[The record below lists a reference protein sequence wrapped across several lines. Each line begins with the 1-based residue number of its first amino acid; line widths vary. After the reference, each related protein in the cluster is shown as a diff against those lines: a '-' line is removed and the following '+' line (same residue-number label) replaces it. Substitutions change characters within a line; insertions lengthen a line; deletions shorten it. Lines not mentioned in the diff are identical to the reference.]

1 MRVAVIGA
9 GVAGLAAAR
18 ELQKHGYESIVFE
31 AEPDVGGRV
40 ETARIGGYVFDT
52 GATTIAPRGRSL
64 EDALFRELDD
74 SDLVQIE
81 LPIYIHSSLHV
92 SVGDPAKNRIERYTY
107 QSGNDAL
114 PRLLARGLQIRL
126 STRVERIE
134 RDGDGFEVAGECFDA
149 VILAVPT
156 PESTPILAALQERRP
171 FSNAMYRPCLSVLLG
186 YAVEPPSVAYHA
198 LVEPENSHPLS
209 WLSLESLK
217 CPGRSPKGKTAV
229 VAQLGPQF
237 SKLNFEA
244 ADQSIVDAT
253 ADLLARLYGKAWDL
267 PEVAAVR
274 RWVYSQPEMTA
285 LFDNVN
291 RPGSRLLIA
300 GDGVMGGRIEYA
312 YESGVRAAA
321 MLIGGPNEK

>member
-1 MRVAVIGA
+1 MRVAIVGA

-18 ELQKHGYESIVFE
+18 ALKKGGSEAVVFE

-64 EDALFRELDD
+64 EEALFHELDD
-74 SDLVQIE
+74 SDLYPIE
-81 LPIYIHSSLHV
+81 LPIYIHQSLRV

-107 QSGNDAL
+107 ASGNDRL
-114 PRLLARGLQIRL
+114 PRLLAEGVEVKL
-126 STRVERIE
+126 STRVENVART
-134 RDGDGFEVAGECFDA
+134 DGGFELQGEPFDA
-149 VILAVPT
+149 LVLAMPT
-156 PESTPILAALQERRP
+156 PESLPILESLQERRP
-171 FSNAMYRPCLSVLLG
+171 FSNATYRPCLSVLLG
-186 YAVEPPSVAYHA
+186 YAIEPPGVSYHA

-217 CPGRSPKGKTAV
+217 CPGRSPAGKTAV

-237 SKLNFEA
+237 SKLYFEA
-244 ADQSIVDAT
+244 SDQNIVDAT
-253 ADLLARLYGKAWDL
+253 ADLLVRLYGKAWDL

-274 RWVYSQPEMTA
+274 RWAFSQPEMTA

-291 RPGSRLLIA
+291 RPGSRLIVA

-321 MLIGGPNEK
+321 MLLGGTHEP